1 VNRDAEHVQREYG
14 REKWPAVAREIDRLL
29 RDEPAPDLCRV
40 LRLVAREQWRGDDP
54 LECRP
59 AIVGGQV
66 VEVPPSGAW
75 AAEQGILL
83 EALLD
88 ACVPGTDLIVELGS
102 GWAWHLLSLWCA
114 GGPPNATYIGAEYTD
129 AGRGASEA
137 LAALASH
144 LDFRALP
151 FDYNDPDLGA
161 VPHGEHAVV
170 FTVNS
175 VEQVPRI
182 DPAVFDAIRGLAGRV
197 TCVHCEPVGWQL
209 DASAEGSSRAYAEEN
224 DYNRDLVER
233 LREEQAAGRL
243 TIEGIAA
250 DVIGTNPRNAT
261 TVIRWSAGEGARARK
276 AGRRFQRGPR

>member
-1 VNRDAEHVQREYG
+1 VNRDPEHVQREYG
-14 REKWPAVAREIDRLL
+14 REKWPAVAREIDRVLAGE
-29 RDEPAPDLCRV
+29 RAPDLCRV
-40 LRLVAREQWRGDDP
+40 LRLVAREQWRRDDP
-54 LECRP
+54 LRSSP

-75 AAEQGILL
+75 AAEQDILL
-83 EALLD
+83 EALLH

-114 GGPPNATYIGAEYTD
+114 GGPCDATYVAAEYTE

-137 LAALASH
+137 LASLDSQ

-151 FDYNDPDLGA
+151 FDYNHPDLTA
-161 VPHGEHAVV
+161 VPHGEQAVV

-175 VEQVPRI
+175 VEQVPRL
-182 DPAVFDAIRGLAGRV
+182 DPAVFDAIRGLAARV

-209 DASAEGSSRAYAEEN
+209 DASAGGSSRAYAEEN

-233 LREEQAAGRL
+233 LREEQAAGGL
-243 TIEGIAA
+243 TIEGFAV

-261 TVIRWSAGEGARARK
+261 TVISWSAGEGARARK
-276 AGRRFQRGPR
+276 ADGRFQRGPR